1 MIDTSTTYGYVEALC
16 RKAKDASCDLAV
28 NPSAEKNKILE
39 AISKKLRENVSLILA
54 ENEKDLVS
62 AEANGVPKTMMD
74 RLRLNEARIGGMAD
88 AVSEVAAFADPIGEG
103 TVTTRPNGL
112 KITCQRVPIGVVGII
127 YEARPN
133 VTVDAAALC
142 IKSGNAVV
150 LRGGKEA
157 INTNRILVKLMKE
170 VFEDSFISS
179 DAIALIDDVT
189 REGTNALMSMRG
201 LIDVLIPRG
210 GKGLIKAVVE
220 NAKVP
225 VIETGAGNC
234 HVYID
239 ERADMFKALRV
250 AVNAKCSRPSV
261 CNAAETLLVHRAV
274 ADEFLPKFYEETRD
288 VNLEI
293 RGCER
298 TCAVLPQALPATE
311 EDYDTEYND
320 YIISVKVVDD
330 VHDAVTHIR
339 KYTTGHSEAIVTE
352 DYTSA
357 RYFTT
362 LIDAAAVYVNASTRF
377 TDGGE
382 FGFGAEIGISTQK
395 LHARGPMG
403 LSHLTTVK
411 YIVEGNGQVR

>member
-1 MIDTSTTYGYVEALC
+1 MKDTNNIYEYVKNLC
-16 RKAKDASCDLAV
+16 VSAKIASLDLAAQ
-28 NPSAEKNKILE
+28 PASEKNKVLE
-39 AISKKLRENVSLILA
+39 AIAKKLRENVSAILA
-54 ENEKDLVS
+54 ENEKDLSS

-74 RLRLNEARIGGMAD
+74 RLHLTEQRINGIAD
-88 AVSEVAAFADPIGEG
+88 AVLEVAALSDPVGEG
-103 TVTTRPNGL
+103 SVNVRPNGL
-112 KITCQRVPIGVVGII
+112 KITCQRVPLGVVGII

-157 INTNRILVKLMKE
+157 INTNRILVNLMKE
-170 VFEDSFISS
+170 VFADSFISS
-179 DAIALIDDVT
+179 DAVALIDDVT
-189 REGTNALMSMRG
+189 REGTNALMDMRG
-201 LIDVLIPRG
+201 LVDVLIPRG

-234 HVYID
+234 HIYID
-239 ERADMFKALRV
+239 EYADMYKALKV

-261 CNAAETLLVHRAV
+261 CNAAETLLVHSAV
-274 ADEFLPKFYEETRD
+274 AYEFLPKFYEATRD
-288 VNLEI
+288 VSLEI

-298 TCAVLPQALPATE
+298 VRAILPDALPATE
-311 EDYDTEYND
+311 EDYDTEFND

-330 VHDAVTHIR
+330 VHDAVDHIR
-339 KYTTGHSEAIVTE
+339 RYTTGHSEAIITE
-352 DYTSA
+352 NYTSA

-395 LHARGPMG
+395 LHTRGPMG
-403 LSHLTTVK
+403 LSHLTTLK
-411 YIVEGNGQVR
+411 YIVEGSGQVR